1 MLNHINDVSKPLVFL
16 GSNWNMFQLTEL
28 AEDVGITI
36 AGILDS
42 DYYGN
47 TEKIGGYPVIGSED
61 ILNDGV
67 VCEKYRNK
75 YNFFCAT
82 NWAPMQESGA
92 KRSLEKRQKYIGLIK
107 EKKLNCISLIDPSA
121 KVSRHAIIGKNV
133 FVDAQVYVEPE
144 CIIEDFVRIYFLN
157 VIGHGSVLRKNATL
171 QRRCILAAKVT
182 LEEDVYFGPSVIA
195 LKTNAVFGKGT
206 FIHECI
212 YIKRNTLPGEIVSLE
227 SENQKR
233 VIGL

>member
-1 MLNHINDVSKPLVFL
+1 MSSHINDKSKPLIFL

-28 AEDVGITI
+28 AEDLGIEI

-42 DYYGN
+42 DYFGN
-47 TEKIGGYPVIGSED
+47 TEKIGGYSVIGSED
-61 ILNDGV
+61 LLLD
-67 VCEKYRNK
+67 EKYSNELSSK

-82 NWAPMQESGA
+82 NWSPIQESGA
-92 KRSLEKRQKYIGLIK
+92 LRTFEKRKKYINLIR
-107 EKKLNCISLIDPSA
+107 EKNLNCISLIDPSA
-121 KVSRHAIIGKNV
+121 KVSRHSIIGKNV
-133 FVDAQVYVEPE
+133 FIDAQVNVEPE
-144 CIIEDFVRIYFLN
+144 VIIEDFVRVYFLN
-157 VIGHGSVLRKNATL
+157 VIGHGSILRTNATL
-171 QRRCILAAKVT
+171 QRRCILATNVT

-212 YIKRNTLPGEIVSLE
+212 YIKRSTIPGEIVSLQ

-233 VIGL
+233 IIGL